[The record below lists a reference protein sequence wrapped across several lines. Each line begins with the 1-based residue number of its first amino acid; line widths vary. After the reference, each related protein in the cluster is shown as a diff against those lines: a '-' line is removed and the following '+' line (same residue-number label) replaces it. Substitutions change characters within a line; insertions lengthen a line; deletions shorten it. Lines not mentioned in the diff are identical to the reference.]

1 MQPSEQ
7 LSAISHQRNP
17 RARRAFTLL
26 ELLVAASITAVV
38 AGFIVTIVTNVTGLW
53 ARTSGRLSTEAQARL
68 VLDQL
73 SLDLSSAR
81 YQDDGNTWLAAN
93 IVNATSNAGNLW
105 VAAGTATNVKP
116 NNATSLVLGSAN
128 LADDRFGLAG
138 VWLRFF
144 TTSRGTNTLATPT
157 SASAPVAVGY
167 QIIRRFTSTSPTS
180 QNTAYLLHR
189 SEVRPTSLNARPGTL
204 ESGFNI
210 TAAAYTT
217 SSAAN
222 NNGSLAGDPRTI
234 QVPGTA
240 RVLDAVLAE
249 NVIDLGVRAYVR
261 DATASGGLRAIFPV
275 GADGT
280 LRTANTATRLRSTAP
295 SSTPADVL
303 ATNNLQPMPDVVDVM
318 VRILTDEG
326 ARLIAAFEA
335 NPAVPASTALP
346 TGVNTQQYR
355 WQVALSHS
363 QVFTRRI
370 VINAQS
376 I

>member
-1 MQPSEQ
+1 MRPPASC
-7 LSAISHQRNP
+7 LPPPASVK
-17 RARRAFTLL
+17 ARRAFTLL
-26 ELLVAASITAVV
+26 ELLVAASITAVL
-38 AGFIVTIVTNVTGLW
+38 AGFIVTIVSNVTGMW
-53 ARTSGRLSTEAQARL
+53 SRTSGRLSTEAQARL
-68 VLDQL
+68 ILDQL

-81 YQDDGNTWLAAN
+81 FQDDGNRWMAAN
-93 IVNATSNAGNLW
+93 IVNATSNSGLW
-105 VAAGTATNVKP
+105 VNALTATNVKP

-157 SASAPVAVGY
+157 TASAPVAVGY
-167 QIIRRFTSTSPTS
+167 QIIRRFTSTNANS
-180 QNTAYLLHR
+180 QTAAYLLHR
-189 SEVRPTSLNARPGTL
+189 SEVRPTTANNRPGTL

-210 TAAAYTT
+210 TSAAYTT
-217 SSAAN
+217 STAAN
-222 NNGSLAGDPRTI
+222 NNGSSAGDPRSI

-240 RVLDAVLAE
+240 RVMDAVLAE

-261 DATASGGLRAIFPV
+261 DANATATGGLRAIFPI
-275 GADGT
+275 GSNGSLT
-280 LRTANTATRLRSTAP
+280 TATATSRLLATAP

-335 NPAVPASTALP
+335 NPAIPASTALP
-346 TGVNTQQYR
+346 NGVTAQQYW

-376 I
+376 L